1 MELECTFPNLGQTPL
16 TSDLRAKVVLRYR
29 DLLEKL
35 FQVPLWS
42 TYYNDQVRLWLK
54 AQYPQFVQTKLDLSA
69 SVVVNYLLQTYA
81 TSGKFLFQETRRDAL
96 ILALKN
102 HRPTTY
108 LLNYIATELET
119 LPHKEECQS
128 RLFEEVAFLVTR
140 CLHNPECRHI
150 VETAIVVN
158 CLPEKLKTQFNKQ
171 FLADLKT
178 RYAHLDTQ
186 ISNLEFN
193 FYKNNKASASA
204 YLNAVAPPLAFLNPN
219 NELEGVTQ
227 VFKAKV
233 KGGSFPIEKLFLV
246 SLPHLWPELAINIPR
261 LSSYALKKMHDTV
274 CAAIQEEIQILL
286 GQTARVRPKAVPKE
300 KEKKEEWE
308 KTLDMLCR
316 TQDLKN
322 IVLYYTGTE
331 FVCFR
336 EDEVFKDIA
345 NHHTQKYPPDFLD
358 KMEKRLETPLPSPV
372 LNSPHSANIRAII
385 SRKKGRERRER
396 YPSWN
401 PFARQK
407 DSDKAEKK
415 FS

>member
-35 FQVPLWS
+35 FKVPLWS

-54 AQYPQFVQTKLDLSA
+54 SQYPQFVQTNLDLSA

-171 FLADLKT
+171 FLADLKS
-178 RYAHLDTQ
+178 RYAQLDTQ

-193 FYKNNKASASA
+193 FYKKNKASASA

-219 NELEGVTQ
+219 NALEGVTQ

-233 KGGSFPIEKLFLV
+233 KGGSFPIENL
-246 SLPHLWPELAINIPR
+246 SLASIPHLWPELTINLPR
-261 LSSYALKKMHDTV
+261 LSSSTLINLRETA

-286 GQTARVRPKAVPKE
+286 EHTLVPKE
-300 KEKKEEWE
+300 KKEKYRREALGSLE
-308 KTLDMLCR
+308 TLCR

-322 IVLYYTGTE
+322 IVLYYTGEE

-336 EDEVFKDIA
+336 EDDVFKDIA
-345 NHHTQKYPPDFLD
+345 HHNTQKYPPGFLD
-358 KMEKRLETPLPSPV
+358 KMKNRWVTAKRSPGGGALPSPV
-372 LNSPHSANIRAII
+372 LNSPYSPNIKDQILRIKA
-385 SRKKGRERRER
+385 KEKGR
-396 YPSWN
+396 
-401 PFARQK
+401 
-407 DSDKAEKK
+407 
-415 FS
+415 